1 MTDMETMANEAE
13 VIICGYAVSRYAFG
27 FRVINLHDLGSC
39 SIFRGDGCLI
49 ETNMNDVELSVARE
63 YFKRA
68 LKYMEDGNAEIL

>member
-13 VIICGYAVSRYAFG
+13 VIICGYAVSRCAFG
-27 FRVINLHDLGSC
+27 FRVLNLHDLGSC
-39 SIFRGDGCLI
+39 SVFREDGCLI